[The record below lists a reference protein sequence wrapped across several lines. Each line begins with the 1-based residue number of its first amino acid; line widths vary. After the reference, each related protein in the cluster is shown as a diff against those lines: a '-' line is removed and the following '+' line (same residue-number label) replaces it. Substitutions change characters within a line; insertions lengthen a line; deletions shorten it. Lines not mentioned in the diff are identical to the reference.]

1 MDGIL
6 VALQDAVTDGGRL
19 LQHLPLTKE
28 VSHKLTRCGVERAIA
43 GVGVNKIPQ
52 FVGQ

>member
-19 LQHLPLTKE
+19 LPHLLLTKE

>member
-6 VALQDAVTDGGRL
+6 VALQDAVTDGGLPYL
-19 LQHLPLTKE
+19 LLTKE